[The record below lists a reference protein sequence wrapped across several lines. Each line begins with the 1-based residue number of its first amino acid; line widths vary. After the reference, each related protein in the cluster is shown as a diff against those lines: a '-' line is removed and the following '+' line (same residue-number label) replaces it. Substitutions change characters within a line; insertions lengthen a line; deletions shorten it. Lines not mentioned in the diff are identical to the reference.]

1 MEFEKIIEEKVNQ
14 KLKELRL
21 KNSLEI
27 LERLDI
33 DIELKEALKHMIIR
47 RLNGDKEFYKV
58 SIDKKP
64 SAVVAF
70 SGGVDS
76 STSTIIAKQI
86 FNVKA
91 VSCYSEYIMTDE
103 MRENAKNIAKKIGI
117 DLEFIDIDLKEVYEK
132 VVEGRYHPCG
142 RCHKIVENAVIDY
155 AKKINAEFVIF
166 GDLLASGYLALYKDN
181 EIFRFNLPSFFALTK
196 DEEREIL
203 KNNGIEIKAS
213 YGCPLLKIYHKH
225 NRGYKFTIQR
235 ILREVRGRVVSEE
248 EGFKNIVEILKLK
261 E

>member
-1 MEFEKIIEEKVNQ
+1 MEFEKIEYMVNK

-33 DIELKEALKHMIIR
+33 SIELKETLRCMIMK

-64 SAVVAF
+64 RAVVAF

-76 STSTIIAKQI
+76 SASTIIAKQI
-86 FNVKA
+86 FEIKA
-91 VSCYSEYIMTDE
+91 VSCNSEYIMTDE
-103 MRENAKNIAKKIGI
+103 MRKNAENVAKNIGV
-117 DLEFIDIDLKEVYEK
+117 DLEFIDIDLKDIYEGVIK
-132 VVEGRYHPCG
+132 GRFHPCG
-142 RCHKIVENAVIDY
+142 RCHKIIENAVMDY

-166 GDLLASGYLALYKDN
+166 GDLLAFGYLALYKN
-181 EIFRFNLPSFFALTK
+181 NNLFRFNLPSFFALTK

-213 YGCPLLKIYHKH
+213 YGCPLLKSYHKH

-235 ILREVRGRVVSEE
+235 ILREVRGRVISYE
-248 EGFKNIVEILKLK
+248 EGVKNIKDIVNLK
-261 E
+261 

>member
-1 MEFEKIIEEKVNQ
+1 MEEKVNQ

-27 LERLDI
+27 LEKLDI
-33 DIELKEALKHMIIR
+33 NTELKEALKSTLLK
-47 RLNGDKEFYKV
+47 RLNGEKEFYKI

-64 SAVVAF
+64 KAVVAF

-76 STSTIIAKQI
+76 STSAIIAKQI
-86 FNVKA
+86 FDVKA
-91 VSCYSEYIMTDE
+91 VSCYSKYIMTDE

-117 DLEFIDIDLKEVYEK
+117 SLEFVSIDLEEVYK
-132 VVEGRYHPCG
+132 GVVNGKFHPCG
-142 RCHKIVENAVIDY
+142 RCHKVIENAVIDY
-155 AKKINAEFVIF
+155 AKKIDAEFVIF
-166 GDLLASGYLALYKDN
+166 GDLLAFGYLALYRED

-203 KNNGIEIKAS
+203 KNNGIELKMS

-225 NRGYKFTIQR
+225 NKGYKFTIQR
-235 ILREVRGRVVSEE
+235 ILREVRGRVVNEE
-248 EGFKNIVEILKLK
+248 EGFKNIVEILNQQ
-261 E
+261 

>member
-1 MEFEKIIEEKVNQ
+1 MEFEKFIEDKINK

-21 KNSLEI
+21 RNSLEI

-33 DIELKEALKHMIIR
+33 SIELKEALRCMVIK
-47 RLNGDKEFYKV
+47 RLDGDKEFYKV
-58 SIDKKP
+58 SIYKKP

-86 FNVKA
+86 FEVKA
-91 VSCYSEYIMTDE
+91 VSCYSKYIMTDE
-103 MRENAKNIAKKIGI
+103 MRKNAENVAKNIGV
-117 DLEFIDIDLKEVYEK
+117 DLEFIDVDLNDIYEGVIK
-132 VVEGRYHPCG
+132 GRFHPCG
-142 RCHKIVENAVIDY
+142 RCHKIVENAVMNY

-166 GDLLASGYLALYKDN
+166 GDLLAFGYLALYIN
-181 EIFRFNLPSFFALTK
+181 NGIFRFNLPSFFALTK

-213 YGCPLLKIYHKH
+213 YGCPLLKTYHKH

-235 ILREVRGRVVSEE
+235 ILREVRGRVVNEE
-248 EGFKNIVEILKLK
+248 EGFKNIKDIVGLK
-261 E
+261 